1 MKKLEWNVVKYD
13 ITSRR
18 FVEYNVL
25 TPGVVDDMK
34 KKTAGAVGRAAF
46 ADGVGRVCRY
56 YFGSRTECEIILEEW
71 PIRDNPTRCK
81 IDCYDQLFL
90 NWDRF
95 IDYLWANLRKGESDG
110 R

>member
-1 MKKLEWNVVKYD
+1 MKNLEWNVVKYD
-13 ITSRR
+13 TNKRR

-25 TPGVVDDMK
+25 LPVVVEDIK
-34 KKTAGAVGRAAF
+34 ARTAEAVGRAAF
-46 ADGVGRVCRY
+46 AEGVGRVCRY

-81 IDCYDQLFL
+81 VDVYDQLVL

-95 IDYLWANLRKGESDG
+95 IDYLCANLRDGESDG
-110 R
+110 